1 MSCMKCLT
9 NLAAALV
16 KRSMDEEKSIVFT
29 RVCVT
34 QNIEKTNRSEL
45 IGKQE
50 SWYGANKGSVQA
62 CLSHF
67 NMNAAACVCNARLGI
82 KITDNSKAWKTIS
95 VWGKLEGDAADCL
108 LYAESDDNG
117 SYNNGLVIELPI
129 SLADAVE
136 DFGSISDSAS
146 GEVTPADLLALGASI
161 DYDSTDH
168 EIHLKNSAGTVLATV
183 DASDFIVDGMVD
195 NVYIDSTTDPNNPA
209 LVIEFNTDAGKQDI
223 SIPLSDIFDPDDYL
237 TKAEI
242 QSTYTPTAD
251 LAAVALDGEYSSLLN
266 PPTIPTVN
274 NAKLTIKKN
283 NSDSGSEF
291 TANASSD
298 VICNLG
304 LADVATSGS
313 YADLSNTPT
322 IGEATLTI
330 KKNTDDSGTAFSA
343 NATSNVSVNLGISA
357 VGLSGDYGD
366 LLNKPSIPVVNNAK
380 LTIKKN
386 SSDSGSEFTANA
398 SSDVTCNLGLADV
411 ATSGSYA
418 DLSNT
423 PSLATVATSGS
434 YSDLSNQPTIG
445 TATLTIKANSSDTG
459 TTFSANATSDVTC
472 NLGISAVGLSGNYS
486 DLISPPTIPTVND
499 STVTIKRYA
508 ADTGDSFTLNQ
519 SSAKN
524 IDLDL
529 KSLFYTKAE
538 IDSDYLASAVYDSTT
553 HILTLTSADGTKV
566 ITLTLT

>member
-9 NLAAALV
+9 NFAAVLV
-16 KRSMDEEKSIVFT
+16 KRAVDEEKEIVFT

-34 QNIEKTNRSEL
+34 QNIEKTSRAEL

-50 SWYGANKGSVQA
+50 SWYGANSGSVSA

-67 NMNAAACVCNARLGI
+67 NLNAASCVCNARLGI
-82 KITDNSKAWKTIS
+82 KITDNSKPWKTIS
-95 VWGKLEGDAADCL
+95 VWGKVEGDSADGL
-108 LYAESDDNG
+108 VYAESDDNG

-136 DFGSISDSAS
+136 DYGSISDSAS

-168 EIHLKNSAGTVLATV
+168 EIHLKNSAGSVLATV
-183 DASDFIVDGMVD
+183 DASDFIVDGMVE
-195 NVYIDSTTDPNNPA
+195 NVYIDSTTDPSAPA

-223 SIPLSDIFDPDDYL
+223 SIPLSNIFDPSDYL
-237 TKAEI
+237 TKLEI
-242 QSTYTPTAD
+242 ESTYTPTSD

-266 PPTIPTVN
+266 KPTIPTVN
-274 NAKLTIKKN
+274 NATLTIKKN
-283 NSDSGSEF
+283 NSDSGSTF

-298 VICNLG
+298 VTCNLG

-313 YADLSNTPT
+313 YADLSNAPT

-330 KKNTDDSGTAFSA
+330 KKNTDDSGVAFSA

-434 YSDLSNQPTIG
+434 YSDLSNKPTIG

-519 SSAKN
+519 SSAAN